1 MVLLTHA
8 GSPCLWEYHPD
19 ASSRVRDQKMVVSS
33 RRHEAGTDSCRS
45 GRERRRFY
53 DSWKGTRTVA
63 GALTSNTL
71 LPERTEKLSDTAHV
85 AVASVTDM
93 ALG

>member
-1 MVLLTHA
+1 MPGHLASGNTILTLRVGPEIKRWLFLLVSMKRGQTVADQEEGDDVFTTHGKWA
-8 GSPCLWEYHPD
+8 
-19 ASSRVRDQKMVVSS
+19 Q
-33 RRHEAGTDSCRS
+33 
-45 GRERRRFY
+45 
-53 DSWKGTRTVA
+53 TVA

-85 AVASVTDM
+85 AVASVTGM